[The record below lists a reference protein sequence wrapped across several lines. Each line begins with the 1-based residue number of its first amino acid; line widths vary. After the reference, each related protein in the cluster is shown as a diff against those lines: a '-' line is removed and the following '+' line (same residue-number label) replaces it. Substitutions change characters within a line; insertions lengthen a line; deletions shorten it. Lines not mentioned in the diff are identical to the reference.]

1 MDTASQDERLQKP
14 SYTSCFFIFLPSL
27 VMFFMVMEHWSNVAR
42 VSKLSMDHLGLRRFP
57 SGVTQGGYL
66 SGRLSSVSWLGW
78 LWQRALPHWETSL
91 ASTQFHPTLQD
102 ARHQLPDSV
111 VLTLCPNTL
120 GYLAYSLAWTLDMP
134 LTSEILDTHPF
145 YSPIQQASRCQKFKI
160 CISRFQTVFRAQCW
174 LTSLRHA
181 FGLIEKKSEIRIMR
195 ISNWMADS
203 DRGRLQ
209 ETVCN
214 CEPTETH
221 CSIDK
226 KAPPHLNSLFEVA
239 PLNVTRVWKQ
249 QFILQR
255 TPEPFVFATGQ
266 GWKWRA
272 GDLIGFVPK
281 T

>member
-111 VLTLCPNTL
+111 VQTLCTNTL

-181 FGLIEKKSEIRIMR
+181 FGLIEKKVRNQNYENIQLDGWLRQREAARDSVQLWANRNTLF
-195 ISNWMADS
+195 NW
-203 DRGRLQ
+203 
-209 ETVCN
+209 
-214 CEPTETH
+214 
-221 CSIDK
+221 
-226 KAPPHLNSLFEVA
+226 
-239 PLNVTRVWKQ
+239 
-249 QFILQR
+249 
-255 TPEPFVFATGQ
+255 
-266 GWKWRA
+266 
-272 GDLIGFVPK
+272 
-281 T
+281 

>member
-1 MDTASQDERLQKP
+1 
-14 SYTSCFFIFLPSL
+14 
-27 VMFFMVMEHWSNVAR
+27 MEHWSNVAR

-111 VLTLCPNTL
+111 VQTLCTNTL
-120 GYLAYSLAWTLDMP
+120 GYIAYSLAWTLDMP
-134 LTSEILDTHPF
+134 LTSEILDTHPL
-145 YSPIQQASRCQKFKI
+145 YCPIQQASRCQKFKI

-181 FGLIEKKSEIRIMR
+181 FGLIEKSQKSEL
-195 ISNWMADS
+195 WEYPT
-203 DRGRLQ
+203 GWL
-209 ETVCN
+209 T
-214 CEPTETH
+214 PTEGGCKRQCAIVSQQKH
-221 CSIDK
+221 IVQLIK
-226 KAPPHLNSLFEVA
+226 KAPPHFNSLFKVA

>member
-1 MDTASQDERLQKP
+1 MMKEWTLLVKMKDSQSHLMLP
-14 SYTSCFFIFLPSL
+14 GFFILLPSL
-27 VMFFMVMEHWSNVAR
+27 VMFFFMVMEHWSNVAR

-78 LWQRALPHWETSL
+78 LWQRTLPHWETSL

-111 VLTLCPNTL
+111 VQTLCTNTL

-134 LTSEILDTHPF
+134 LTSEILDTHPL
-145 YSPIQQASRCQKFKI
+145 YCPIQQASRCQKFKI
-160 CISRFQTVFRAQCW
+160 CISRFQTVFRAQW
-174 LTSLRHA
+174 W
-181 FGLIEKKSEIRIMR
+181 FWFDWKKSEIRIMR

-226 KAPPHLNSLFEVA
+226 KSTTSF
-239 PLNVTRVWKQ
+239 
-249 QFILQR
+249 
-255 TPEPFVFATGQ
+255 
-266 GWKWRA
+266 
-272 GDLIGFVPK
+272 
-281 T
+281 